1 VGNPIRTVEDNVEA
15 TEAWNG
21 PLFDIW
27 IEYRDIV
34 AEGLRDHGE
43 SALAANPPHE
53 GDRVLDIGCG
63 LGDTTVRL
71 AGLVGAAGHAY
82 GVDVA
87 ERMIETAIEEAAEAG
102 LENVSFATCDVE
114 VTKFDRTFDY
124 AFSRMGTMFFANPVA
139 ALRNVREAL
148 APGGLL
154 NMVVWRRKLDNE
166 FMHRAELVVAEYLE
180 EPEEFDVPRCGPGPF
195 SMANAD
201 TVTDVLTHAGY
212 EDIRLA
218 RQDLPYK
225 IGNDLEQAVA
235 FSTALGPAAEVL
247 RLWGERVHDIRP
259 KIAADLRSALAD
271 FVVDGGA
278 VVAPSST
285 WAVTARRGSSAHRD
299 ELVCQPTAVAERRA
313 SVMARG
319 EWTSPRARIDHWAGS
334 RIRRTMQRP
343 TLPATDDTRAPSGSD
358 FDARS
363 KRRAKALMLL
373 LKAVCRVPTDVA
385 STSGR
390 SDLNRRPFGPQPNAL
405 PGCATPRAPGV

>member
-1 VGNPIRTVEDNVEA
+1 VGDAIRVVEDNVEA

-21 PLFDIW
+21 PLFDLW

-43 SALAANPPHE
+43 SALAANPPQE

-71 AGLVGAAGHAY
+71 AGIVGAAGHAH

-102 LENVSFATCDVE
+102 LANVSFATCDVE
-114 VTKFDRTFDY
+114 MTKSDLTFDY

-166 FMHRAELVVAEYLE
+166 FLHRAERVVADYLE
-180 EPEEFDVPRCGPGPF
+180 EPEESEVPRCGPGPF

-201 TVTDVLTHAGY
+201 PVTDVLTHAGY
-212 EDIRLA
+212 EDIGLA

-225 IGNDLEQAVA
+225 IGDDLEHAVA
-235 FSTALGPAAEVL
+235 FNMALGPAAEVL
-247 RLWGERVHDIRP
+247 RMWGERVDDIRP
-259 KIAADLRSALAD
+259 KIAADLRAALAD

-278 VVAPSST
+278 VVAPAST
-285 WAVTARRGSSAHRD
+285 WAVTARA
-299 ELVCQPTAVAERRA
+299 
-313 SVMARG
+313 
-319 EWTSPRARIDHWAGS
+319 PR
-334 RIRRTMQRP
+334 
-343 TLPATDDTRAPSGSD
+343 
-358 FDARS
+358 
-363 KRRAKALMLL
+363 
-373 LKAVCRVPTDVA
+373 
-385 STSGR
+385 
-390 SDLNRRPFGPQPNAL
+390 
-405 PGCATPRAPGV
+405 